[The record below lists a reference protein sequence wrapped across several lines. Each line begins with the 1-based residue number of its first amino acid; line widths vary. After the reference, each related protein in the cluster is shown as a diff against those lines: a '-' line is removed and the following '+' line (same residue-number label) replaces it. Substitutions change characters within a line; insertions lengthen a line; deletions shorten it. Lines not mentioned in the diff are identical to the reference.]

1 MSKQFVPI
9 YGTNAHEVTA
19 FEETPL
25 IVVLFVTARTT
36 QPTQLPTLRT
46 DRVKAIRANIR
57 AQRSRSNRFSRNA
70 VKRCALSPCRNYAVE
85 PATSTNGVV
94 TSVQASWSVVSGKTA
109 ESKNVSKSKIGGVV
123 VLPIRLGHGISTEI
137 QSNITTFANVGNRST
152 EVDDV

>member
-1 MSKQFVPI
+1 MSEQFVPI

-19 FEETPL
+19 FQQTL
-25 IVVLFVTARTT
+25 LSVVLFVTAGT
-36 QPTQLPTLRT
+36 TQLPTLRT
-46 DRVKAIRANIR
+46 NRLKAVRANIWG
-57 AQRSRSNRFSRNA
+57 QRSRSNRFSRNA

-94 TSVQASWSVVSGKTA
+94 ISVQASWSVVSGKTA